1 MNSSC
6 WCTFD
11 RRAYR
16 FGFIL
21 ALAGLLS
28 GLIGASA
35 QTYDCPPRPSP
46 QPGPDYSGKTL
57 NGANFSQQDL
67 TNTNFSNAHLIGAN
81 FVGATHR
88 QPYLLYLCHAH
99 LCRFL
104 ANQSQRRRQRHL
116 RGKPGDYHRPR
127 QRSPQ
132 AQLPDGVS
140 SRDDEL

>member
-1 MNSSC
+1 MNLSR
-6 WCTFD
+6 WCTVD

-35 QTYDCPPRPSP
+35 QAYDCPPRPSP

-67 TNTNFSNAHLIGAN
+67 DQ
-81 FVGATHR
+81 R
-88 QPYLLYLCHAH
+88 QFFA
-99 LCRFL
+99 
-104 ANQSQRRRQRHL
+104 
-116 RGKPGDYHRPR
+116 RPI
-127 QRSPQ
+127 
-132 AQLPDGVS
+132 
-140 SRDDEL
+140 